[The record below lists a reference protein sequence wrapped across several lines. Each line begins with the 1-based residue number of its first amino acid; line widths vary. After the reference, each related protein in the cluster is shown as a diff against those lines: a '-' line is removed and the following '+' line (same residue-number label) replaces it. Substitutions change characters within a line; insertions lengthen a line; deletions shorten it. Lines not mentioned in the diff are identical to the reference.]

1 MGILERVYGNNQK
14 SDEENKWAIFLNL
27 CNQVMGADGVFS
39 DEESLFSR
47 TYLQNKAPNFTN
59 SDWDRICAN
68 AESMG
73 PEGMVKARE
82 LTEDDKYELINY
94 LSGIASSDGKFDG
107 KEYALIYAISVMIGL
122 DKNKVDDILSNF
134 DNIDYDD
141 VEKQMN
147 EMVSRMKNAGLI

>member
-107 KEYALIYAISVMIGL
+107 KEFTLIYAISGMIGL
-122 DKNKVDDILSNF
+122 DKNKINDILSNF
-134 DNIDYDD
+134 DNIDFDD
-141 VEKQMN
+141 AEKQMN
-147 EMVSRMKNAGLI
+147 EMVSRMKNAGLK

>member
-1 MGILERVYGNNQK
+1 MGILDRIFGNNQK
-14 SDEENKWAIFLNL
+14 SDEENKWAIYLNL

-141 VEKQMN
+141 AEKQMN

>member
-1 MGILERVYGNNQK
+1 MGILDRIFGNNQK
-14 SDEENKWAIFLNL
+14 SDEENKWAIYLNL

>member
-1 MGILERVYGNNQK
+1 MGILERVFGNNQK

-82 LTEDDKYELINY
+82 LTDDDKYELINY

-107 KEYALIYAISVMIGL
+107 KEYALIYSISVMIGL
-122 DKNKVDDILSNF
+122 DNNKIDDILSNF

>member
-1 MGILERVYGNNQK
+1 MGILDKIFGSNSK
-14 SDEENKWAIFLNL
+14 SDDENKWAIYLNL
-27 CNQVMGADGVFS
+27 CNQVMGADGIYS

-47 TYLQNKAPNFTN
+47 SYLQNKAPNFTN

-73 PEGMVKARE
+73 PNGMVKARD
-82 LTEDDKYELINY
+82 LAEDDKYELINY

>member
-1 MGILERVYGNNQK
+1 MGILDRIFGNNQK
-14 SDEENKWAIFLNL
+14 SDEENKWAIYLNL

-82 LTEDDKYELINY
+82 LTEDDKFELINY

-107 KEYALIYAISVMIGL
+107 KEYALILAISVMIGL
-122 DKNKVDDILSNF
+122 DNNKVDDILSNF

>member
-1 MGILERVYGNNQK
+1 MGILDRIFGNNQK
-14 SDEENKWAIFLNL
+14 SDEENKWAIYLNL

-82 LTEDDKYELINY
+82 LTDDDKYELINY

>member
-1 MGILERVYGNNQK
+1 MGILDRFFGNNQK
-14 SDEENKWAIFLNL
+14 SDEENKWAIYLNL

-47 TYLQNKAPNFTN
+47 TYLQNKAPNFNN

-107 KEYALIYAISVMIGL
+107 KEYALIYSISVMIGL
-122 DKNKVDDILSNF
+122 DNNKIDDILSNF

>member
-1 MGILERVYGNNQK
+1 MGILDRIFGNNQK
-14 SDEENKWAIFLNL
+14 SDEENKWAIYLNL

-107 KEYALIYAISVMIGL
+107 KEYALILAISVMIGL
-122 DKNKVDDILSNF
+122 DNNKVDDILSNF

>member
-1 MGILERVYGNNQK
+1 
-14 SDEENKWAIFLNL
+14 
-27 CNQVMGADGVFS
+27 
-39 DEESLFSR
+39 
-47 TYLQNKAPNFTN
+47 
-59 SDWDRICAN
+59 
-68 AESMG
+68 
-73 PEGMVKARE
+73 MVKARD

-122 DKNKVDDILSNF
+122 DKNKVDVILSNF

>member
-1 MGILERVYGNNQK
+1 MGILDRIFGNNSK
-14 SDEENKWAIFLNL
+14 SDEENKWAIYLNL
-27 CNQVMGADGVFS
+27 CNQVMGVDGIYS

-47 TYLQNKAPNFTN
+47 TYLQKKAPNFTN

-73 PEGMVKARE
+73 PDAMAKARD

-94 LSGIASSDGKFDG
+94 LSGIANSDGKFDG
-107 KEYALIYAISVMIGL
+107 KEYVLIYGISVMIGL

-147 EMVSRMKNAGLI
+147 DMVSRMKNAGLI